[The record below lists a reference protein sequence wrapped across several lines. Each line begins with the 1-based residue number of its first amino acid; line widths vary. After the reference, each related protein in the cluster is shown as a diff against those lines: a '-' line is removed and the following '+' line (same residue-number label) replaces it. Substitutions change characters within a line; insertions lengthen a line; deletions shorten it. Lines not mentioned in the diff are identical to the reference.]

1 MNTYLIQN
9 IIFGISLLVLDGI
22 FIYNVVLGKY
32 ITLFKNLNITM
43 KKDIFSALIT
53 YVILICSFY
62 IIYNAG
68 VGSMKDMILR
78 AALLGLAIYGT
89 YAFTLCTILP
99 YYDYNLAIVDTLWG
113 VFLFTMSTLI
123 TIIIYKFFIKNASS

>member
-1 MNTYLIQN
+1 MNNYLIQN
-9 IIFGISLLVLDGI
+9 IIFGISLLILDGI

-32 ITLFKNLNITM
+32 ITLFKNLNLTM

-53 YVILICSFY
+53 YVILISSFY
-62 IIYNAG
+62 IIYN
-68 VGSMKDMILR
+68 GSGSAKDMILR

-113 VFLFTMSTLI
+113 VFLFTMSTIL
-123 TIIIYKFFIKNASS
+123 TIIISRFFIKESVS

>member
-1 MNTYLIQN
+1 
-9 IIFGISLLVLDGI
+9 
-22 FIYNVVLGKY
+22 
-32 ITLFKNLNITM
+32 M

-53 YVILICSFY
+53 YVILISSFY
-62 IIYNAG
+62 IIYN
-68 VGSMKDMILR
+68 GSGSAKDMILR

-113 VFLFTMSTLI
+113 VFLFTMSTIL
-123 TIIIYKFFIKNASS
+123 TIIISRFFIKESVS